1 METKDVKKELS
12 DYAII
17 LQSYDRDIASLKS
30 LFFLLQTTAVEY
42 LNTISENMDVYVQ
55 NIAVCSNFATLLME
69 SLDDA
74 FKAISDNLKSYN
86 KEIMKEQPKSEKDGI

>member
-17 LQSYDRDIASLKS
+17 LQSYDRDIANLKS

-42 LNTISENMDVYVQ
+42 LNTISENIDVYVQ
-55 NIAVCSNFATLLME
+55 NIAVCSNFAMLLME

-74 FKAISDNLKSYN
+74 FKAISENLKSYN
-86 KEIMKEQPKSEKDGI
+86 KEIMKEQPKSEEDGK